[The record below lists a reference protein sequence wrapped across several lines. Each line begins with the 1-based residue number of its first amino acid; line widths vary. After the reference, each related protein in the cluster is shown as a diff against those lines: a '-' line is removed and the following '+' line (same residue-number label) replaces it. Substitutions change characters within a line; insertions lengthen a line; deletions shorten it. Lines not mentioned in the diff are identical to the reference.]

1 MKKQIIK
8 KIINVVERFDLD
20 VDDYYF
26 HNIFDGF
33 TDEQIKKIQIYNQ
46 IASFLWLDVECNVL
60 KIRIYDLLKISDND
74 IVIEIKGTK
83 NVGFEVGE
91 GEGWYFSNDILAEI
105 EKGLLVFFSVI
116 NPCTAAIYN
125 SYYQSCVDNEGNLIE
140 CCSTINHIG
149 FNN

>member
-91 GEGWYFSNDILAEI
+91 GEGWYFRDR
-105 EKGLLVFFSVI
+105 KSV
-116 NPCTAAIYN
+116 
-125 SYYQSCVDNEGNLIE
+125 V
-140 CCSTINHIG
+140 
-149 FNN
+149 